1 MTDKVTRVRTGVDT
15 LSRVSVLEAQI
26 MSIGHDIEKLET
38 KVEGQYN
45 TLHSRIS
52 DMRDDV
58 HRELN
63 DKHSAL
69 MKKLDEQSKSSSE
82 QHLAISKK
90 VSEMEKWR
98 WMVMGAA
105 IVVGY
110 ILAHIKLDKLI
121 G

>member
-1 MTDKVTRVRTGVDT
+1 MTDKVTRVRTNSDT
-15 LSRVSVLEAQI
+15 ISRVSVLEAQI
-26 MSIGHDIEKLET
+26 MSIGNDIEKLET

-58 HRELN
+58 HREL
-63 DKHSAL
+63 DSKHTAL
-69 MKKLDEQSKSSSE
+69 MNKLDQQSKSSSE

-105 IVVGY
+105 AVVGY